1 MCDPKGNYPIGK
13 NPTGNHVTD
22 DDCAKNTGL
31 IVYDSTFDKFDKN
44 SNILL

>member
-1 MCDPKGNYPIGK
+1 MCDPKGNYRIGK
-13 NPTGNHVTD
+13 DPTGNYLTD

-44 SNILL
+44 NVSL